1 MQQIVKTYLREL
13 PIGAIGYI
21 VGYDKVFKGYQGKL
35 LSMGLTPG
43 TQFILI
49 RQASKN
55 WPILLEVEE
64 NFLEIS
70 KPEADALCVEQVD

>member
-1 MQQIVKTYLREL
+1 
-13 PIGAIGYI
+13 
-21 VGYDKVFKGYQGKL
+21 
-35 LSMGLTPG
+35 MGLTPG

-64 NFLEIS
+64 NLIRLS
-70 KPEADALCVEQVD
+70 KPEADALCVEEVD